1 MKSKGYAR
9 FAGAMLA
16 VASYLLWI
24 VPDAQAGSVHSH
36 DGIYAVHVLTQHG
49 SCTQSRM
56 TTIAVIS
63 GHVHATGHGLM
74 RASGRVAPDGKVLG
88 NAPAFAPHRTCCG
101 QVERS
106 FRFWKLDVQEFGL
119 PGKLARQPANVV
131 ITSRRSMNCARKRS
145 AQSAPQTPSGVMPDR
160 ASLGLWQW
168 VN

>member
-74 RASGRVAPDGKVLG
+74 RASGRVAPDGKVSVTLRLLHHIAHAVGRLRGHSGSG
-88 NAPAFAPHRTCCG
+88 NWM
-101 QVERS
+101 S
-106 FRFWKLDVQEFGL
+106 KS
-119 PGKLARQPANVV
+119 LACRGNWHANRQ
-131 ITSRRSMNCARKRS
+131 T
-145 AQSAPQTPSGVMPDR
+145 
-160 ASLGLWQW
+160 
-168 VN
+168 